1 MKIAVIGLGTF
12 GQALV
17 EELAE
22 HGHEIVAI
30 DLAEE
35 PVRKVKDVATLAV
48 IADASDENV
57 VKELALG
64 TMDLIAVAI
73 GKGFEASMMV
83 TTRLRQLSGP
93 LLAVRAISELHA
105 KLLEMTGVNRV
116 LRVEALAARELSNR
130 VQFHQ
135 YIRHFVIDH
144 NHVVAEIAVPERFV
158 GKSLREIDLGA
169 KEKLLLI
176 AILHR
181 TAGPAGNT
189 SLDVVESIPD
199 PGRRFEAEDI
209 LTLYGREADLRA
221 VCSRWEVR

>member
-1 MKIAVIGLGTF
+1 
-12 GQALV
+12 
-17 EELAE
+17 
-22 HGHEIVAI
+22 
-30 DLAEE
+30 
-35 PVRKVKDVATLAV
+35 
-48 IADASDENV
+48 
-57 VKELALG
+57 
-64 TMDLIAVAI
+64 
-73 GKGFEASMMV
+73 
-83 TTRLRQLSGP
+83 
-93 LLAVRAISELHA
+93 
-105 KLLEMTGVNRV
+105 

-221 VCSRWEVR
+221 FCSRWEVK